1 MDRGPTLPRPGV
13 EFDRR
18 AHHRATRRGLTE
30 QAARGAR
37 PAGRQDPPPRGRAP
51 RGAGPTGP
59 ASREAGVARRG
70 ARDRRRARTKT
81 DTGGR
86 V

>member
-1 MDRGPTLPRPGV
+1 MDRGSTVPRPGV
-13 EFDRR
+13 EHDRR
-18 AHHRATRRGLTE
+18 ADHRARRRGLTE
-30 QAARGAR
+30 QAARVAR
-37 PAGRQDPPPRGRAP
+37 PAGRQAPPPRGRAP
-51 RGAGPTGP
+51 RGAGPEGP
-59 ASREAGVARRG
+59 ASRDAAVARRG